1 MGIELTGGADPLR
14 LSTFP
19 TPLEPAPRLAVAIGL
34 DPDDLWIKRDDLTG
48 LGGGGN
54 KVRKLQHTAAD
65 AVSGGATT
73 LVTTGAAQSNHARLT
88 AAVGARLGLEV
99 VLVLAGSGGA
109 VAGNLAL
116 DALLGATI
124 RWAGDVADDE
134 LEQLAAE
141 VVTEL
146 TAAGRVVSRIPF
158 GGTSV
163 TGARGYVAA
172 GLELVEQMPD
182 LDLVV
187 VAVGSGGTAAGLVT
201 ALGADHV
208 LGVHTGAVA
217 NPAERVSNLV
227 IDLGG
232 TEEGLRLR
240 MDQVG
245 AGYSTLTDGVR
256 HALLT
261 AARTEGLILDPVYTG
276 RALAGLTAA
285 VRDGD
290 VRPGRRTVFLHSGG
304 LPGLFGSRDAMHWAE
319 SLTHG

>member
-1 MGIELTGGADPLR
+1 MADFAPTEIPSETVSETLR

-34 DPDDLWIKRDDLTG
+34 DRDDLWIKRDDLTG
-48 LGGGGN
+48 LGAGGN

-65 AVSGGATT
+65 ALSSGATT

-124 RWAGDVADDE
+124 RWAGDVAEDE
-134 LEQLAAE
+134 LEQVAAD

-146 TAAGRVVSRIPF
+146 TAAGRVVARIPF

-163 TGARGYVAA
+163 AGARGYVAA
-172 GLELVEQMPD
+172 GLELIEQMPD

-187 VAVGSGGTAAGLVT
+187 VAVGSGGTAADSCRPSVRIGCLACT
-201 ALGADHV
+201 PGPCPTRASACRNSSRV
-208 LGVHTGAVA
+208 L
-217 NPAERVSNLV
+217 
-227 IDLGG
+227 
-232 TEEGLRLR
+232 
-240 MDQVG
+240 
-245 AGYSTLTDGVR
+245 
-256 HALLT
+256 
-261 AARTEGLILDPVYTG
+261 AARERGCACGWIRSA
-276 RALAGLTAA
+276 RAT
-285 VRDGD
+285 
-290 VRPGRRTVFLHSGG
+290 RR
-304 LPGLFGSRDAMHWAE
+304 
-319 SLTHG
+319 